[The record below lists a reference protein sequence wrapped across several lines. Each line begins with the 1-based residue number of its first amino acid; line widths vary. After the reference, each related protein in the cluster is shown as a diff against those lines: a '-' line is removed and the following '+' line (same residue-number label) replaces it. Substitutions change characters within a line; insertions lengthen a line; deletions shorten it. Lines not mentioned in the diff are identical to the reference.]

1 MNKIRLLH
9 FADIHVGMENYGRL
23 DSSSGLNSRVGDF
36 LDRFDEL
43 IDYGLAHGVDLVI
56 FAGDAYKRRSPNP
69 TYQRAFAK
77 RVKRLVDASV
87 PVVLLVGNHDLPT
100 MVQKASTVDIFSTL
114 DVPNVIVGRE
124 EDVHRIETRRGPVQ
138 VATVPYPVRQRLL
151 AHDEFRGLSIEA
163 LDDALQEIVTAN
175 IEALKE
181 KLDPDLP
188 AILTAHLSVSE
199 ATYGSERSVMIGR
212 DVVVFKSVL
221 DDPAW
226 DYVALGHV
234 HKHQSLNRQN
244 HPPIVYAGSLE
255 RIDFGEEG
263 DPKGFCWVELERGAA
278 SWEFVE
284 VDARR
289 FVTVRADVRD
299 ADAPLETLRERIAK
313 HDLEKAVVRLI
324 VRMHAEQEPLLR
336 DYDVRALL
344 DDAYY
349 IAGINREVER
359 RARVRL
365 GEQTPEE
372 MSDRDLLATYLEV
385 KETPPGRIETLLEHA
400 EAIFQP
406 ADA

>member
-1 MNKIRLLH
+1 
-9 FADIHVGMENYGRL
+9 
-23 DSSSGLNSRVGDF
+23 
-36 LDRFDEL
+36 
-43 IDYGLAHGVDLVI
+43 
-56 FAGDAYKRRSPNP
+56 
-69 TYQRAFAK
+69 
-77 RVKRLVDASV
+77 
-87 PVVLLVGNHDLPT
+87 
-100 MVQKASTVDIFSTL
+100 
-114 DVPNVIVGRE
+114 
-124 EDVHRIETRRGPVQ
+124 
-138 VATVPYPVRQRLL
+138 
-151 AHDEFRGLSIEA
+151 
-163 LDDALQEIVTAN
+163 
-175 IEALKE
+175 
-181 KLDPDLP
+181 
-188 AILTAHLSVSE
+188 
-199 ATYGSERSVMIGR
+199 
-212 DVVVFKSVL
+212 
-221 DDPAW
+221 
-226 DYVALGHV
+226 
-234 HKHQSLNRQN
+234 
-244 HPPIVYAGSLE
+244 
-255 RIDFGEEG
+255 
-263 DPKGFCWVELERGAA
+263 VELERGAA

-385 KETPPGRIETLLEHA
+385 KETPSGRIETLLEHA
-400 EAIFQP
+400 EAIFQL